1 MHRCLVRIDS
11 LQTMAALTKWLH
23 TIKLA
28 SVEEEVQ
35 QLRAWTTAGT
45 SWCIDCCVMRLG
57 A

>member
-1 MHRCLVRIDS
+1 
-11 LQTMAALTKWLH
+11 MAALTKWLH

-45 SWCIDCCVMRLG
+45 SWCIDCSVMMRLG